1 MSEPKHEMVKRRLAA
16 GESAVALA
24 AELGITRQCVYIM
37 NQYKP
42 TNGKRGRKP
51 RDKEATYGQTTE
63 M

>member
-42 TNGKRGRKP
+42 SFGKRGRKP
-51 RDKEATYGQTTE
+51 RDKEAAHVDIHQ
-63 M
+63 

>member
-1 MSEPKHEMVKRRLAA
+1 MSEPKHEMVKRRLAE
-16 GESAVALA
+16 GVSAIELA

-51 RDKEATYGQTTE
+51 RNKEAAHVDIH
-63 M
+63 